1 MIPLA
6 TTNDASL
13 DRGTAAPPPK
23 ASSPTTKYRKRF
35 TRPATALGLAVL
47 AGPLELAIPPV
58 IVGGAIA
65 VAAWPTW
72 KRTLQRVERQREL
85 DAEVLDSLW
94 ILFHTLTGELFAPAL
109 ALCLTEVGHTLRDM
123 TADAGRRKRP
133 NPVPSR
139 HYWIERKGR
148 RRRVLTKH
156 LMPGDQVLLGPGDRV
171 PADGTVVL
179 GEALLDQHAFGGSAK
194 LRTLGF
200 GDEVYASTV
209 LVEGQITLNVQR
221 TGADTRAAGL
231 LAAVHEKSRKQ
242 TRISNYVSE
251 ISDRAVL
258 PALGVSLAL
267 YAATGNPTQA
277 IAPLQLDFALGIAIS
292 APVPVLACLQH
303 AAANG
308 VLIRS
313 GHALERLATID
324 AIVFDKTGTLTETGV
339 KVSGFD
345 TVDSAVSEDELIR
358 LAASVCYYVL
368 RPFSTAL
375 ADVAEQRAISR
386 TAVEARDYSELGA
399 IGEVNGHSV
408 AIGTYHYLQEH
419 GITIDADYHRRHDGV
434 ILNRSQRYVVRDG
447 VLLGTVFYSN
457 AIRKEAATAIE
468 TLGRLGIACYLVSG
482 DSRKATTAV
491 GYQLGFRPERTFAE
505 ADGERK
511 LAVLQKLRERHR
523 TIAFVGDGIN
533 DAAAMSQADVSAAPQ
548 SATDLARETADVV
561 LLDDDLRGLSFA
573 ILTAR
578 RGMSLVR
585 QNITTVT
592 AANVAIVIGGALL
605 DLSPVVATAV
615 NNGSTLLAALNGLRP
630 LRDGPRQDPA
640 IERTVLR
647 SESGLLGIP
656 WRKRARGEISALLNG
671 PAEAAG

>member
-1 MIPLA
+1 MMPLA

-13 DRGTAAPPPK
+13 DRGTAAPAPK
-23 ASSPTTKYRKRF
+23 TSSPTAKYRKRF

-72 KRTLQRVERQREL
+72 KRTLQKVERKREL

-139 HYWIERKGR
+139 HYWIERNGR

-156 LMPGDQVLLGPGDRV
+156 LIPGDQVLLGPGDRV

-179 GEALLDQHAFGGSAK
+179 GEALLDQHAFGGGAK

-209 LVEGQITLNVQR
+209 LVEGQITLTVQR
-221 TGADTRAAGL
+221 TGADTRAASL
-231 LAAVHEKSRKQ
+231 LAAVHEKSRKK

-258 PALGVSLAL
+258 PALGISLAL

-292 APVPVLACLQH
+292 APVPVLASLQH

-313 GHALERLATID
+313 GHALERLAAID

-375 ADVAEQRAISR
+375 VEVAEQRAITR

-457 AIRKEAATAIE
+457 AIRKEAATTIE
-468 TLGRLGIACYLVSG
+468 TLGRLGIACYLISG

-505 ADGERK
+505 ADAERK
-511 LAVLQKLRERHR
+511 FAVLQKLRERHR

-585 QNITTVT
+585 QNITAVT

-630 LRDGPRQDPA
+630 LRDGARHDPA

-656 WRKRARGEISALLNG
+656 WRKRARGEITALLNG